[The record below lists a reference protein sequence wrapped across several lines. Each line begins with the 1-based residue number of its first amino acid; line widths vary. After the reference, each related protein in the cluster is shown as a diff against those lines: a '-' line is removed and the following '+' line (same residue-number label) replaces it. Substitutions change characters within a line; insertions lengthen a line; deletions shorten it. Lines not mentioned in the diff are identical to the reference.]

1 MSRVSEAD
9 QPDRESIAQPVFG
22 ETNALCT
29 PLPMRLAGQ
38 GIDQTIGQRGDLRC
52 DF

>member
-1 MSRVSEAD
+1 MSRAFEAD

-22 ETNALCT
+22 EMNPLNT

-38 GIDQTIGQRGDLRC
+38 GIDQIIRQRGDLRC